1 MDGNRPLRNGDNLY
15 PVLAYG
21 EVVQTDLIPHRP
33 AHLCERNLTIH
44 RGLEGGNYLLSQPA
58 MEVIGPGIHPEAN
71 HDQEQQDTK
80 RSRKP
85 CAQTKPSRYSH
96 VAHVT
101 SCRVRKTARY

>member
-1 MDGNRPLRNGDNLY
+1 MNRNRSLRNGDNLY

-21 EVVQTDLIPHRP
+21 EAMQTDLVPHRP
-33 AHLCERNLTIH
+33 AHLFERNLTIH
-44 RGLEGGNYLLSQPA
+44 RGLEGGNHLLSQPA
-58 MEVIGPGIHPEAN
+58 MEVVGPGIHPEAN
-71 HDQEQQDTK
+71 HDEEQQDAT

-85 CAQTKPSRYSH
+85 GAETKPSRYSC